1 MEANIKVVGKIDLT
15 VFAKKE
21 KAQQVIKAPRYLQQ
35 EIHFFADKNKKVV
48 GRSSSGKIAIIS
60 YDFKNTWV
68 KDGEDWLCDIISEQE
83 TKLIVMP
90 IYRTV
95 NAEENYNQ
103 SVEMAIKLKESGF
116 NKTFTKP
123 KNATLYYQTK

>member
-15 VFAKKE
+15 VFAKKK
-21 KAQQVIKAPRYLQQ
+21 KAQQVIEAPKYPQQ
-35 EIHFFADKNKKVV
+35 EIHFFADKNKKIV

-68 KDGEDWLCDIISEQE
+68 KDGENWLCDIISEQE
-83 TKLIVMP
+83 TKIIVMP
-90 IYRTV
+90 IECIV
-95 NAEENYNQ
+95 DADENYKK
-103 SVEMAIKLKESGF
+103 SVEMVAKLKEIGF

>member
-1 MEANIKVVGKIDLT
+1 METNIKVVGKIDLSI
-15 VFAKKE
+15 FAKKE
-21 KAQQVIKAPRYLQQ
+21 KVQQVVEAPKYPQQ
-35 EIHFFADKNKKVV
+35 EIHFFLDKNKKVV

-90 IYRTV
+90 IECTV
-95 NAEENYNQ
+95 DAEQNYLQ
-103 SVEMAIKLKESGF
+103 SVAAIAKLKERGF
-116 NKTFTKP
+116 NKSFTKP
-123 KNATLYYQTK
+123 KNATLFYQTK